1 VLIRIESGFRVF
13 LTSPPLAQSPILL
26 IASISG
32 GGSSGYDKMAT
43 IVNTTEEEPMLAVV
57 RFTAE
62 LSWAD
67 AGPEVVEAEV
77 GRLCLEAQEH
87 VLAGRWADMA
97 SLMLA
102 SADLLLDTSRVPDKG
117 TLPAPSLCSPRFV
130 PSKRLLVLESSR
142 HVLADLECILSVIC
156 NLVTKAGSEAEA
168 LQIAEQICE
177 KLNHKPDDKPALR
190 FKV

>member
-1 VLIRIESGFRVF
+1 MNGRRFLIQRPDLWAQGVVGWVLSRIESGFRVF
-13 LTSPPLAQSPILL
+13 LLSPPLAQSPIHLL
-26 IASISG
+26 LASLSGG

-43 IVNTTEEEPMLAVV
+43 IVNTTEEEPTLAVV

-87 VLAGRWADMA
+87 ILAGCWADMA

-117 TLPAPSLCSPRFV
+117 ALPLSLLPSIR
-130 PSKRLLVLESSR
+130 SK
-142 HVLADLECILSVIC
+142 
-156 NLVTKAGSEAEA
+156 
-168 LQIAEQICE
+168 Q
-177 KLNHKPDDKPALR
+177 PPAR
-190 FKV
+190 S